1 MLLYQVRKLGLL
13 DECECRYRCLGKI
26 ATARGGRAL
35 NRPSGVTSYTS
46 DGRTYLLVVEAGAMC
61 ISVFELH
68 LPTDASDPEGTISST
83 HVCDMCKNAIGS
95 DAYAPHLGRW
105 SWLSI
110 ACTPAGDV
118 LVSDMD
124 NECLYWI

>member
-1 MLLYQVRKLGLL
+1 V
-13 DECECRYRCLGKI
+13 GKI
-26 ATARGGRAL
+26 DTARGGRAL
-35 NRPSGVTSYTS
+35 KRPSGMTTYTS

-68 LPTDASDPEGTISST
+68 VPPDSADAGTIGWD

-95 DAYAPHLGRW
+95 DAWAPHLGRW

>member
-1 MLLYQVRKLGLL
+1 VLLFQLRGPALFG
-13 DECECRYRCLGKI
+13 ECEISYRCLGKI
-26 ATARGGRAL
+26 GTARGGRAL

-61 ISVFELH
+61 VSVFELH
-68 LPTDASDPEGTISST
+68 LPTYISDSAGIGST

-95 DAYAPHLGRW
+95 DSYAPHLGRW

-124 NECLYWI
+124 NECLFWI